1 MLRKLAVAVVVVTTL
16 SAGAVAQDAKA
27 VIASASKAMGA
38 DGLNSI
44 TYSGSAANGNFGQSK
59 TIAGPLAVTTISNY
73 TRAIDLTQPAS
84 RATGATMPPTIPG
97 APAPVAGNLQSE
109 HHAGQRG
116 MDATARNLGDAVG
129 FPEGRGGERGH
140 GSSAEDSR
148 QGL

>member
-16 SAGAVAQDAKA
+16 SAGAIAQDAKA

-73 TRAIDLTQPAS
+73 TRAIDLDAAGVARHRRHDAADHPG
-84 RATGATMPPTIPG
+84 RAGPG
-97 APAPVAGNLQSE
+97 RGNLQSE

-129 FPEGRGGERGH
+129 LPEGRGGERGH
-140 GSSAEDSR
+140 CSSAEDSR